1 MSGTVTVIMGCMYS
15 GKSTR
20 LLEKVRRA
28 DLGRRQFLLVKPAV
42 DDRYSDTEVVT
53 HDGRHYA
60 SEVVATSADILSA
73 VAAVSNIEVVFID
86 EGQFFDDELHVIV
99 DMLAARG
106 VDVVVA
112 GLDLDFR
119 AEPFETMVPII
130 LHAEHIERLLAICD
144 NCGAD
149 ACRSQRLADGQP
161 TASGD
166 QVEVGGVETYEA
178 RCRGCFVTA
187 RVYARDEG
195 SDLLPA

>member
-1 MSGTVTVIMGCMYS
+1 MSGTVTVIMGCMYA

-28 DLGRRQFLLVKPAV
+28 DLGRRQFVLVKPAR
-42 DDRYSDTEVVT
+42 DDRYSGTEVVT
-53 HDGRHYA
+53 HDGRRYH
-60 SEVVATSADILSA
+60 SEVVSVSADIL
-73 VAAVSNIEVVFID
+73 AAVPENIEVVFID
-86 EGQFFDDELHVIV
+86 EGQFFDEELTVVV
-99 DMLAARG
+99 DTLANRG

-119 AEPFETMVPII
+119 AEPFAAMVPII
-130 LHAEHIERLLAICD
+130 LHAEYIERLLAVCD

-166 QVEVGGVETYEA
+166 QFEVGGVESYEA

-187 RVYARDEG
+187 RVYARQEG

>member
-42 DDRYSDTEVVT
+42 DDRYSDTDVVT

-60 SEVVATSADILSA
+60 AEVVATAAGILDILPPG
-73 VAAVSNIEVVFID
+73 VEEVFVD
-86 EGQFFDDELHVIV
+86 EGQFFDTQLHPVV
-99 DMLAARG
+99 DTLAERG
-106 VDVVVA
+106 INVTVA

-119 AEPFETMVPII
+119 AEPFEPMVQII
-130 LHAEHIERLLAICD
+130 LHAEYIERLLAICD

-187 RVYARDEG
+187 RVYARAEG

>member
-1 MSGTVTVIMGCMYS
+1 MSGTVTVIMGCMFS

-28 DLGRRQFLLVKPAV
+28 DLGRRRFLLVKPAV
-42 DDRYSDTEVVT
+42 DNRYSDTQVVT
-53 HDGRHYA
+53 HDGRRYPT
-60 SEVVATSADILSA
+60 EVVAVSADILA
-73 VAAVSNIEVVFID
+73 VAPNDVEVVFID
-86 EGQFFDDELHVIV
+86 EGQFFDEELSTIV
-99 DMLAARG
+99 EQLAARG

-119 AEPFETMVPII
+119 AQPFETMVPII
-130 LHAEHIERLLAICD
+130 LHAEYIERLLAICD
-144 NCGAD
+144 NCGSD

-178 RCRGCFVTA
+178 RCRGCFVTS
-187 RVYARDEG
+187 RVYAREEG
-195 SDLLPA
+195 SGLVPA